1 MKGRKKSIAKKRG
14 SGLRRAIA
22 WPLLA
27 AGAWIAYSKLFINHD
42 EPLPEAMTAKR
53 VVFRSKLGLNLN
65 YYVDRQAVGRPLLLI
80 HGMNSAA
87 SAYEIR
93 PLFEHYRAS
102 RPVYALELPG
112 FGFSDRPDRAYTPA
126 YFSEAILDFLETQVE
141 ETADVLALSLSCE
154 FVARAAVAQP
164 ERFHSLQ
171 FISPSGL
178 GDGPGGAALQ
188 LIKPG
193 DTAEKVYGLL
203 GNPLW
208 SQAIF
213 DLMSVR
219 ISLAH
224 LYRLYFV
231 DRVPVDLV
239 DYAYATAHQ
248 PGARHVPLALISGRL
263 STPDIRT
270 RYYERLNVPTL
281 ALFDRDPF
289 ANFDML
295 PHLLGE
301 NENWQ
306 EARIVN
312 SQGMPH
318 FENLAASAQALDGF
332 WQSIIA

>member
-1 MKGRKKSIAKKRG
+1 MKRGKESTTKKRG
-14 SGLRRAIA
+14 TDLRRLMALS
-22 WPLLA
+22 LLA
-27 AGAWIAYSKLFINHD
+27 AGTWIAYSKLFANHD
-42 EPLPEAMTAKR
+42 QPLPEAMTAKR
-53 VVFRSKLGLNLN
+53 VVFRSKLGINLN
-65 YYVDRQAVGRPLLLI
+65 YYVDRHAQGRPLLLI
-80 HGMNSAA
+80 HGVNSAA

-112 FGFSDRPDRAYTPA
+112 FGFSDRPSRAYTPA
-126 YFSEAILDFLETQVE
+126 YFTEAVLDFLETQLE

-154 FVARAAVAQP
+154 FVARAAVALP
-164 ERFHSLQ
+164 DRFHSLQ

-178 GDGPGGAALQ
+178 GDGPGGASLQ
-188 LIKPG
+188 VIKPG
-193 DTAEKVYGLL
+193 GTAEKVYELL

-208 SQAIF
+208 SQAVF

-231 DRVPVDLV
+231 NPVPVDLV
-239 DYAYATAHQ
+239 DYAYATAHK
-248 PGARHVPLALISGRL
+248 PGARNVPLALISGRL
-263 STPDIRT
+263 STPDIRAH
-270 RYYERLNVPTL
+270 YYERLNVPTL

-295 PHLLGE
+295 PHLLGS
-301 NENWQ
+301 NPNWQ
-306 EARIVN
+306 EARIVP

-318 FENLAASAQALDGF
+318 FERLAETTKVLDDF
-332 WQSIIA
+332 WQGLGA

>member
-1 MKGRKKSIAKKRG
+1 
-14 SGLRRAIA
+14 L
-22 WPLLA
+22 PLLA

-53 VVFRSKLGLNLN
+53 VVFRSKLGINLN
-65 YYVDRQAVGRPLLLI
+65 YYVDRQAEGRPLLLI
-80 HGMNSAA
+80 HGVNNAA

-126 YFSEAILDFLETQVE
+126 YFSEAILDFLETQLE

-154 FVARAAVAQP
+154 FVARAAVALP
-164 ERFHSLQ
+164 DRFHSLQ

-178 GDGPGGAALQ
+178 GDSPGGASLQ

-193 DTAEKVYGLL
+193 DTAEKVYELL
-203 GNPLW
+203 GNALW

-219 ISLAH
+219 ISLAY

-248 PGARHVPLALISGRL
+248 PAAKNAPLALISGRL
-263 STPDIRT
+263 STADIRT
-270 RYYERLNVPTL
+270 RFYERLNAPTL
-281 ALFDRDPF
+281 VLFDRDPF

-295 PHLLGE
+295 PHLLGK
-301 NENWQ
+301 NANWQ
-306 EARIVN
+306 EAHIAN

-318 FENLAASAQALDGF
+318 FERMPETAKALDDF
-332 WQSIIA
+332 WQSLEA